1 MFVGDSIQRNM
12 WESFVCLVQ
21 SVIPEGEKSMK
32 LGQVYSVFKAKVI
45 NQSSSPKKIC
55 PFSRICSNMKIFVC

>member
-21 SVIPEGEKSMK
+21 SVIPEGHKSMK
-32 LGQVYSVFKAKVI
+32 QDRVHSVFKAKVI
-45 NQSSSPKKIC
+45 DHHLRKENLFNMSYSISSLY
-55 PFSRICSNMKIFVC
+55 VA